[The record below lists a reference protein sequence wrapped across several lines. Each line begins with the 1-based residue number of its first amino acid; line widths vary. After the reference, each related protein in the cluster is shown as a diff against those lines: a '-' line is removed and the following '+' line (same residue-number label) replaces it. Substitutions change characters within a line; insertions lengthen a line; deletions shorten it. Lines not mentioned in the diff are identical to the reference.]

1 MRPGISGV
9 FAASWKVAQA
19 LATIGTRGFKED
31 KAFALFEV
39 KAAAWKMPKI
49 QQAEMAERL

>member
-49 QQAEMAERL
+49 QQAEIG